1 MIRARAIVRA
11 RAKVGV
17 RARVRLGARV
27 KGESLQVAAPAQVS
41 LEHAGT
47 LELIGHERVP
57 TPCPS
62 AFLCGEELA
71 RGVGVGREEVTLARV
86 TRAALV
92 GVRLGLRRRARVQR
106 QDSGQSQDSG
116 VRVRVRVRV
125 RVSGQG
131 EARTREGS
139 KRFGSGSDFGEVRL
153 RLRVGVRAAAH
164 LVRATSHAQVLR
176 LGPGKELA

>member
-92 GVRLGLRRRARVQR
+92 GVRLGLRRRARVR
-106 QDSGQSQDSG
+106 GLRG
-116 VRVRVRVRV
+116 RVRVRIRGSE
-125 RVSGQG
+125 SG
-131 EARTREGS
+131 
-139 KRFGSGSDFGEVRL
+139 FGSESGSAVRARL
-153 RLRVGVRAAAH
+153 RLRGGSAQAQGGCEGCGSPRTCHLARAGAAP
-164 LVRATSHAQVLR
+164 RAR
-176 LGPGKELA
+176 

>member
-1 MIRARAIVRA
+1 MIRARAMVRA

-27 KGESLQVAAPAQVS
+27 KGESLQVGAPAQVG

-57 TPCPS
+57 PPCP
-62 AFLCGEELA
+62 ATFLCGEELA
-71 RGVGVGREEVTLARV
+71 RGVGVGREEVPLARV

-92 GVRLGLRRRARVQR
+92 GPRLGLRRRARVR
-106 QDSGQSQDSG
+106 GLRG
-116 VRVRVRVRV
+116 RVRVRV

-164 LVRATSHAQVLR
+164 LVRAASHAQVLR
-176 LGPGKELA
+176 LGPGEELA

>member
-1 MIRARAIVRA
+1 MIRARAMVRA
-11 RAKVGV
+11 RAKV

-27 KGESLQVAAPAQVS
+27 KGESLQVGAPAQVG

-47 LELIGHERVP
+47 LELVGHERVP
-57 TPCPS
+57 PPCP
-62 AFLCGEELA
+62 AALLCGEELA
-71 RGVGVGREEVTLARV
+71 CGVGVGREEVPLARV

-92 GVRLGLRRRARVQR
+92 GARLALRRRVRVRGLRRR
-106 QDSGQSQDSG
+106 
-116 VRVRVRVRV
+116 VRVRGLRRRVRVRV

-139 KRFGSGSDFGEVRL
+139 KRFGSGSEFGEVRL

-164 LVRATSHAQVLR
+164 LVRAASHAQVLC
-176 LGPGKELA
+176 LGPGEELA